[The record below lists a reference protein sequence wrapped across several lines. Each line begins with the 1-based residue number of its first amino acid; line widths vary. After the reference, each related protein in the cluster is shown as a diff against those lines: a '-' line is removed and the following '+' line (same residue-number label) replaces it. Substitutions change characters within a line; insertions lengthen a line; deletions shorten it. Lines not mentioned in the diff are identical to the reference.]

1 MVARQEQQR
10 TAEQLRAE
18 REALLEAREG
28 AGMGLA
34 QEVQHLQAK
43 MAAKEAEASMVQVR
57 NARARKRSC
66 GQSHAERV
74 VGRQQQA
81 SLH

>member
-34 QEVQHLQAK
+34 QEVQHLQGK
-43 MAAKEAEASMVQVR
+43 LAAKEAEASMVQVC
-57 NARARKRSC
+57 ACSC
-66 GQSHAERV
+66 GQSYAERV

-81 SLH
+81 STH